1 MFSAQKTRKLF
12 PSRRRGRFHCLLNGT
27 HRKKQFLAQHVHIYQ
42 AVANSGATNRTHKG
56 GASDFFRVHGRLAPD
71 PCTHG
76 GTYRRVR
83 GPTFLCAL
91 HAARSG
97 RAAVP
102 CLISVYRAALGLLD
116 RGCGRKHDRS
126 GVSSISRGSGGFL
139 IAACCGGRLSTGLA
153 DKHSSDVSS
162 LTHSLLAFAP
172 QQTLDDSTAPNL
184 GCRVVENWKRRAM
197 PSLFLVF
204 ARQRSFNWQ
213 STAFVMRGL
222 WVRLPSLALGL
233 PGRLR

>member
-1 MFSAQKTRKLF
+1 
-12 PSRRRGRFHCLLNGT
+12 
-27 HRKKQFLAQHVHIYQ
+27 LAQHVHIYS

-97 RAAVP
+97 RAAVS